1 MAFSFK
7 LTILMLLKY
16 LIYAFGV
23 TATFNPLFLLTC
35 TEVLVLNGSHVSG
48 ILYIIILLLV
58 MPSTPEFV

>member
-7 LTILMLLKY
+7 FTILMLLKY
-16 LIYAFGV
+16 LVYAFGV
-23 TATFNPLFLLTC
+23 TSTFNPLFFITC

-48 ILYIIILLLV
+48 ILYIIIRLFV